1 MLNVR
6 VGDRSVRL
14 SGTFDDKGV
23 TGTAGVLTIL
33 GTVRHRPAWVAPSVA
48 LYITAA
54 YWFTSSTGFANPAIT
69 LARSLSDTFAGVLGD
84 WKRARGRANEQQ
96 RCDEGGGDCGGRL
109 ADGTEHLKN
118 SLYVV
123 GAPSGPMP
131 STLQKACQ
139 TKKSFVFSRQRFS
152 ST

>member
-54 YWFTSSTGFANPAIT
+54 YRFTSSTSFANPAIT
-69 LARSLSDTFAGVLGD
+69 GSQLVRHIRGSVRRLEARSWPS
-84 WKRARGRANEQQ
+84 Q
-96 RCDEGGGDCGGRL
+96 RT
-109 ADGTEHLKN
+109 A
-118 SLYVV
+118 
-123 GAPSGPMP
+123 AM
-131 STLQKACQ
+131 
-139 TKKSFVFSRQRFS
+139 
-152 ST
+152 